1 MRSLENPPDDLK
13 DKDSLAVYDLA
24 SEEICFLPNSQ
35 NYCVCFVDMVD
46 STGITAKISDHQKIR
61 QYYSIFIN
69 TMAILVKNYGAKI
82 VKNAGDAL
90 IFYFPD
96 SSDPAQ
102 EAAFKDILECFTV
115 MILARDIINAKLESQ
130 NLPPVSYRISAD
142 YGRVEVATSTSSRTE
157 DLFGSPMN
165 ICAKI
170 NSMAEP
176 NGIVIGGDLYQ
187 IIKSFSFVNNNRY
200 GFSELRE
207 GCSVGLNCKYPV
219 YRVSNR
225 NINNNNNNTP
235 VTDIN
240 SINHLFAYKQT
251 SKIKEIQTKQQ
262 QLSQRL
268 QQSQQKQQ
276 PQQQKQKYSSNI
288 MVVDDEPDTLF
299 TYESFLSDEGYN
311 VESFTDSLEA
321 LKHFVQ
327 LPDPSSHYKLALLDI
342 RMPRL
347 NGLQLFYQ
355 MKKLSPKIKIMFCSA
370 LEIAEE
376 LTSVLPEI
384 EHNHIIKKPVERDYF
399 ITKINSALN
408 EQ

>member
-1 MRSLENPPDDLK
+1 MRSLGNPPDDLE
-13 DKDSLAVYDLA
+13 DEHSLAVYDLA

-46 STGITAKISDHQKIR
+46 STSITAKISDHHKIR

-96 SSDPAQ
+96 SSDSAQ

-115 MILARDIINAKLESQ
+115 MILARDIINAKLDAQ

-187 IIKSFSFVNNNRY
+187 IIKSFSFIDDYQFR
-200 GFSELRE
+200 ELR
-207 GCSVGLNCKYPV
+207 GGYSIGFTHRYPV
-219 YRVSNR
+219 YTALSKNTAGIDIN
-225 NINNNNNNTP
+225 NINQLFRSNKTP
-235 VTDIN
+235 
-240 SINHLFAYKQT
+240 SIKDVGA
-251 SKIKEIQTKQQ
+251 KQQ
-262 QLSQRL
+262 SSQLLL
-268 QQSQQKQQ
+268 QGSQQKQQ
-276 PQQQKQKYSSNI
+276 QQEYFANI
-288 MVVDDEPDTLF
+288 MIVDDEPDILF
-299 TYESFLSDEGYN
+299 TYKSLLSAEGYN
-311 VESFTDSLEA
+311 VQPFTDPQEA

-327 LPDPSSHYKLALLDI
+327 LPDPSSYYQLVLLDI

-347 NGLQLFYQ
+347 NGLQLFYRI
-355 MKKLSPKIKIMFCSA
+355 KAISHNTKIMFCSA
-370 LEIAEE
+370 LDMAEE
-376 LTSVLPEI
+376 LVSILPDI
-384 EHNHIIKKPVERDYF
+384 KYDDIIKKPIERKYF
-399 ITKINSALN
+399 ISKINSILKN
-408 EQ
+408 